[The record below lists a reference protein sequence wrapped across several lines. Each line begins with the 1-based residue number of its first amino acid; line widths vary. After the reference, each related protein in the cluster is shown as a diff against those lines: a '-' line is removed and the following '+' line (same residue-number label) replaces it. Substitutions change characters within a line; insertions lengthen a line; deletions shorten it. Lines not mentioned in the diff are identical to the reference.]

1 MSLSKDVGR
10 MCLTGKQA
18 FRQFFLSKD
27 MWPGGIRDK
36 EHFGGETSK
45 AEV

>member
-1 MSLSKDVGR
+1 MRLSKDVGR
-10 MCLTGKQA
+10 MSSTGKWA

-27 MWPGGIRDK
+27 MWPGGTRDEK
-36 EHFGGETSK
+36 HLGGEMSR